1 MLNDIKEDAERRMN
15 KSLESLRDELK
26 KIRAGRAHPSLLDQ
40 VTVLY
45 YGTETPLQQL
55 ATVVSEDART
65 LSVTPWDKTAL
76 QLVEKALRESD
87 LGLNPATSGQ
97 NIRVPLPALT
107 EERRLELGKIVRNA
121 GEAARVAIRN
131 IRRDANHMI
140 KELLKEKEISAD
152 EDSRSQSV
160 IQKLTD
166 DHIKEIDQLVSAKE
180 RDLLEV

>member
-15 KSLESLRDELK
+15 KSLEALRDELK

-131 IRRDANHMI
+131 IRRDANHTI
-140 KELLKEKEISAD
+140 KELLKEKEISVD